1 MTRTYHPDDDDSLDE
16 WDEGD
21 DDSED
26 VEVET
31 PCPRCRQLVYLDA
44 VRCPHCGEYISEESS
59 DTPQRS
65 TNAPVWV
72 TLTAIALVLIILFGW
87 IL

>member
-1 MTRTYHPDDDDSLDE
+1 MTREYDPNDDSLDE
-16 WDEGD
+16 WDAGD

-26 VEVET
+26 VEVEA

-44 VRCPHCGEYISEESS
+44 VRCPHCGEYMADEAAERPARVS
-59 DTPQRS
+59 
-65 TNAPVWV
+65 NVPVWV
-72 TLTAIALVLIILFGW
+72 TLTAIGMLLIILFAW